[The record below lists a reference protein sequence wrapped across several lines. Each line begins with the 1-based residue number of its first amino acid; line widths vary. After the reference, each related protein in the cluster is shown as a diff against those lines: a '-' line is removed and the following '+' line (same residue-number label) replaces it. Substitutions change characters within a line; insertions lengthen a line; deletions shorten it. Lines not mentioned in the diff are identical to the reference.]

1 MLISVICLLQYSSG
15 YSMLKHDLLTRGEVD
30 PDLPHGAEDDQKVKP
45 PPGPVAAWLAD
56 LEHLEVHE
64 TS

>member
-1 MLISVICLLQYSSG
+1 
-15 YSMLKHDLLTRGEVD
+15 MLKHDLLTRGVVD
-30 PDLPHGAEDDQKVKP
+30 PDLPHGAEDDKKVKP